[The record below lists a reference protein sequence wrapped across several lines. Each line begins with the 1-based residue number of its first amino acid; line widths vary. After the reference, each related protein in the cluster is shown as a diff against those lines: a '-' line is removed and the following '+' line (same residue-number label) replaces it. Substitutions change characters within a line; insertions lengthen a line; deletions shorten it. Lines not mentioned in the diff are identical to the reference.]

1 MQSSADD
8 SAMLQSI
15 IAGIVSSL
23 RTQSAKVEGLK
34 VQIVGL
40 DDALDRLARD
50 GYGRCSN
57 SREAAFASTLNGAM
71 RDNLDKMA
79 QSLSLLQSEN
89 DGVRKELNE
98 SEDDLSEVQRM
109 IRLVEAQGAKLRE
122 LNAEIQS
129 YEANIKTL
137 RSSFAS
143 PSTTEP
149 KKNSKPFDLQ
159 CVLDSI
165 KNNFNALSVDHREV
179 KRECTSS
186 HGQNERLRTE
196 LENSRRAELKFE
208 RAQSATAKET
218 DVLKQK
224 LKETEQRV
232 RRGDDEQRA
241 LQRRVCE
248 LEGAVRE
255 SEKEKGRLRAAQS
268 AMEQQSERREREREG
283 AQSAVREL
291 QSRLSEFQSDRVRLI
306 ARVKNGERV
315 QSLLKRQ
322 VEAFE
327 NETASQQHKIAMLT
341 ELHKVSCQQNNS
353 KRFSFQSHTEN
364 QQTAADDDER
374 IKLELSRL
382 TRARS
387 SNVDASTGGRRS
399 SIM

>member
-1 MQSSADD
+1 MDPMQSSVDD

-143 PSTTEP
+143 RS
-149 KKNSKPFDLQ
+149 KKIL
-159 CVLDSI
+159 
-165 KNNFNALSVDHREV
+165 KN
-179 KRECTSS
+179 
-186 HGQNERLRTE
+186 
-196 LENSRRAELKFE
+196 
-208 RAQSATAKET
+208 
-218 DVLKQK
+218 
-224 LKETEQRV
+224 
-232 RRGDDEQRA
+232 
-241 LQRRVCE
+241 
-248 LEGAVRE
+248 
-255 SEKEKGRLRAAQS
+255 
-268 AMEQQSERREREREG
+268 
-283 AQSAVREL
+283 
-291 QSRLSEFQSDRVRLI
+291 
-306 ARVKNGERV
+306 
-315 QSLLKRQ
+315 
-322 VEAFE
+322 
-327 NETASQQHKIAMLT
+327 
-341 ELHKVSCQQNNS
+341 
-353 KRFSFQSHTEN
+353 
-364 QQTAADDDER
+364 
-374 IKLELSRL
+374 
-382 TRARS
+382 
-387 SNVDASTGGRRS
+387 
-399 SIM
+399 